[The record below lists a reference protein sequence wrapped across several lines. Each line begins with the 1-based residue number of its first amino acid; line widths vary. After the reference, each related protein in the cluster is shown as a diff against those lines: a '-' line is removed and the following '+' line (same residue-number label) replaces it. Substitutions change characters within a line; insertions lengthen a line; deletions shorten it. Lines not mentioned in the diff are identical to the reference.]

1 MKVVIYLVG
10 LFWIGFAGAQS
21 RALTKP
27 FKYLRPTET
36 TDFSMDPRKSP
47 YVWRVYIDRK
57 DVNVFA
63 DQELKNKSSV
73 YPKFM
78 DEFIVAGE
86 TNDALLLFLDEDID
100 SIRFSKNAQKIGWV
114 KKENLILW
122 DRFLWGS
129 DLAKQ
134 IVLATWEDIS
144 NSESTIEPS
153 QFLEIPTGNFN
164 YLIFNI
170 VKFDVSKQNVLLSL
184 RTFNPANP
192 ELFCW
197 VDRSSIKLLDERS
210 GYIPNRRL
218 TGGNPRTR
226 PSIYVNSTAA
236 NISDPSNTAFQASE
250 IKAEQAFLP
259 ASIKSGN
266 LLKVTW
272 SSNNIWQEGFMN
284 TSITHNNEK
293 TFVSA
298 ALLNR
303 QEFSILKRSIEI
315 LSNSTTV
322 QELVERWKGLLSSNS
337 IQFYEGLGQ
346 LQLLEELTGV
356 RFKIEVASNGSIIED
371 LLFMR
376 TEEFNA
382 YKYELEQC
390 AMKLMLIENEMVAPY
405 NFAPFNYP
413 HYWLPLDI
421 LPVDILT
428 RQYNSFSDTFEET
441 VEELWDYSKT
451 PVSYGSFDLF
461 YIENSHNYGS
471 NFQLKDQVI
480 RTFYRSAARIRPNDS
495 DRSGF
500 VFFSNVQKPF
510 TGVGGEFVENVAGMM
525 REGVVSK
532 PNQYNDKK
540 LLRSKLYAKNIKSV
554 EILRI
559 HFFVGDKFYEEA
571 INANRW
577 LLKEFVCELHEEFNV
592 YSTEVILYSITLR
605 EDAQEVLTK
614 INPKVPE
621 GISYRISTIN
631 L

>member
-10 LFWIGFAGAQS
+10 IFWIGFAGAQS

-36 TDFSMDPRKSP
+36 TETSVDPRKSP

-57 DVNVFA
+57 DVNVFT
-63 DQELKNKSSV
+63 DQDLKNTATI

-86 TNDALLLFLDEDID
+86 TNDALLLFLDEEID

-134 IVLATWEDIS
+134 LVLATWEDIR

-153 QFLEIPTGNFN
+153 QFLETPSGNFN

-170 VKFDVSKQNVLLSL
+170 VKYDITKQNVLLSL
-184 RTFNPANP
+184 RTFNPASP

-197 VDRSSIKLLDERS
+197 VDRSSIKILDERS

-226 PSIYVNSTAA
+226 PAVYINSTAA
-236 NISDPSNTAFQASE
+236 NISDQNYTAFQASE

-259 ASIKSGN
+259 ASNKSGN

-272 SSNNIWQEGFMN
+272 SSSNRWQEGFIN

-293 TFVSA
+293 AFVSA
-298 ALLNR
+298 VLLNR
-303 QEFSILKRSIEI
+303 QEFSTLKRTIEI

-322 QELVERWKGLLSSNS
+322 QELVERWKGILSSNA

-346 LQLLEELTGV
+346 LQLLEELAGV
-356 RFKIEVASNGSIIED
+356 RFKIEVASNGSMIED

-376 TEEFNA
+376 TEEFNTV
-382 YKYELEQC
+382 KYELEQC
-390 AMKLMLIENEMVAPY
+390 ALKLAQIENEMVAPY

-413 HYWLPLDI
+413 HYWLPLDV
-421 LPVDILT
+421 LPVDVLT
-428 RQYNSFSDTFEET
+428 RQYNSFSDSFEET
-441 VEELWDYSKT
+441 VEELWEYTNTVS
-451 PVSYGSFDLF
+451 SYGSFDLF
-461 YIENSHNYGS
+461 YVENSHNYGTD
-471 NFQLKDQVI
+471 FQLKDQFI
-480 RTFYRSAARIRPNDS
+480 RTFYRSAARIRPNEG
-495 DRSGF
+495 DRSVF

-510 TGVGGEFVENVAGMM
+510 TGAGGEFVENVAGMM
-525 REGVVSK
+525 REGVVAK

-571 INANRW
+571 INSNRW

-592 YSTEVILYSITLR
+592 SKTEVILYSLTLR
-605 EDAQEVLTK
+605 EDAEEFLKK

-621 GISYRISTIN
+621 GITYRISTIN